1 MLLLALVAAS
11 ISNCNFTSNF
21 TTLFS
26 DLAVLRS
33 RARRT
38 SSMPQT
44 KTLIDA
50 VAELKLE
57 YPDAIA
63 KVIHGLLTK
72 QEVWAD
78 ESLSRVKKA
87 CS

>member
-1 MLLLALVAAS
+1 MFVVA
-11 ISNCNFTSNF
+11 ISR
-21 TTLFS
+21 FS
-26 DLAVLRS
+26 DLSLVALR
-33 RARRT
+33 RC
-38 SSMPQT
+38 PQT

-63 KVIHGLLTK
+63 KVIHGLLTIHGLL
-72 QEVWAD
+72 WAD

>member
-1 MLLLALVAAS
+1 M
-11 ISNCNFTSNF
+11 ITWGH
-21 TTLFS
+21 T
-26 DLAVLRS
+26 
-33 RARRT
+33 RR
-38 SSMPQT
+38 
-44 KTLIDA
+44 LIDA